1 MIAVF
6 LTSGRQPHGAQPGP
20 SLPGLAGKPRGRGR
34 HGYNARRGVLVV
46 PALSHLPTG
55 QSQSQKKGRDPAGSH
70 STLPV
75 SSSSQGLSQPQALAH
90 LSPSLSP
97 FSQPEGVAQLA
108 GPSRALAR
116 PWSWLGKAA
125 CRQLPGRGAERQ
137 RVVCSRGPRASP
149 THCEKSPAQPLSMAK
164 QFWVTRKR
172 QESSGQRARHPGRWD
187 GQELRQ
193 ASPCPCHLAIQPSR
207 SPRPSSG
214 GL

>member
-34 HGYNARRGVLVV
+34 HGYNAKRGVLVA

-55 QSQSQKKGRDPAGSH
+55 QSQSQEKGQGPAGSH
-70 STLPV
+70 STLPISP
-75 SSSSQGLSQPQALAH
+75 SSGGLSQPKALAH

-125 CRQLPGRGAERQ
+125 CRQLPA
-137 RVVCSRGPRASP
+137 SRGREA
-149 THCEKSPAQPLSMAK
+149 KSCVLQGSKSFLHPL
-164 QFWVTRKR
+164 
-172 QESSGQRARHPGRWD
+172 
-187 GQELRQ
+187 
-193 ASPCPCHLAIQPSR
+193 
-207 SPRPSSG
+207 
-214 GL
+214 